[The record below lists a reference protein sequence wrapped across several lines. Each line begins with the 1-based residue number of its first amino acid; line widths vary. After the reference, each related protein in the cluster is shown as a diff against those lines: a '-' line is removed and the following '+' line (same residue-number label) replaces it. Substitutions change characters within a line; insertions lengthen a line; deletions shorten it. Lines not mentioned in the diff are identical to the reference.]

1 MTKFFYEDIKSWN
14 LDEFLNRKKTAK
26 EVCYILE
33 LIKPILEGFEKRSSE
48 ENDKIFMILL
58 RIMVLNWEKFFFLLE
73 LRHLAV
79 KSLRRFLIL

>member
-73 LRHLAV
+73 LQHLAA